1 MADKTTAVLVIS
13 VVGLGIATAFSIPA
27 VLNLGRLRTRDT
39 KFTTANVYED
49 EDGKS
54 TPEAVEAFSAKVP
67 KAFLLFFSVV
77 GLGLSI
83 ALAVNSTLDTISR
96 LFLENWLDVIIWAL
110 LTLQAISTTSSRDS
124 VAAYDLG
131 IWSFLSCTVLI
142 AVLAVQ
148 ANDVVVLLLKQDATD
163 IFVLRVVE
171 IVATACLALASLSI
185 PRRPDVYHDGQQVDR
200 ALTGSAFSR
209 FNWGWAEYLL
219 RLAGKKNNLDLADL
233 PRPDH
238 YTRSKEATADWES
251 RGFTGPLWISIV
263 AAHKWLFALQWSL
276 AVIAAILS
284 LAPQWVVLQLL
295 HLLERRQSHERLGY
309 ESWVWVILI
318 AVSVLL
324 NSWVEA
330 WGYWISWAQLCVPIR
345 AQLSSL
351 IFQKSMRRKD
361 VKEASKKSNLSESTE
376 PNFAGASGEASGAS
390 KPDIEEVVED
400 EAEQI
405 KRSKQST
412 VNLIGV
418 DAKRVSDFA
427 GFNDMFASGLSELIV
442 SLLFL
447 VNLLGW
453 KALLAGFSTMLAL
466 LPINIYFSRR
476 YSDAQDRL
484 MKVRDEKVEVVSE
497 ALQGIRQIK
506 FSALEPQWEAKI
518 GQVRERELQCIW
530 STFMN
535 DLMLIG
541 CWVTSPIML
550 AAVSLAVYAALNGTL
565 SPSVAFVS
573 LGVFKQLETTLSVI
587 PELTTDL
594 LDAWVSVKRIDT
606 YLRGAEISKITKE
619 ADEVTFDNASIAWP
633 SDNQE
638 DNPDRFVL
646 RDLNIKFPKGELS
659 VISGKTGSGKSL
671 MLAAILGEV
680 EILGGSI
687 SVPQAPSERYDTK
700 ANRDNWT
707 IPGAIAFVAQIPWI
721 ENATVKENI
730 LFGLPYDAY
739 RYNKTI
745 EVCAL
750 TKDMD
755 MFSDGEDTEIGANGI
770 NLSGGQKWRI
780 TLARA
785 IYSRAG
791 ILVLD
796 DIFSAVDA
804 HVGRHIYEKCLNG
817 ELCAGRTRILVTHH
831 VALCE
836 PETKYLVELGD
847 GRALHAGLVS
857 ELEQTG
863 TLQQIKIHEQTD
875 REIRDDEASTAI
887 NSEETSQAD
896 IEPNG
901 EPLTKVASKVQARK
915 FVEEETREKG
925 AVKGKVYAAYLR
937 YTGSWPFWSAIILLF
952 LFVQAMILS
961 RSWWLRIWTGSY
973 EGHEEDITLHT
984 ARPGFTYQFV
994 MPQFAMSNMMV
1005 RPTVEAD
1012 HSLGFYLGIYV
1023 FLSTFTS
1030 FISTF
1035 RYYYIFRG
1043 SIRAS
1048 RQLFAKL
1055 NFVVLRAPLRWLD
1068 TVPLGRILNR
1078 FTADFHAVDTH
1089 MAYSVAFAASA
1100 CLNLVGVV
1108 VAGLFVSPIIIILAF
1123 SLLAASAF
1131 YAVRYLNGARPTK
1144 RLESITKSPVFE
1156 QFGSALTGV
1165 QTIRSFDKT
1174 QTYIQ
1179 RMYKKL
1185 DDWTVASWHL
1195 WLFIR
1200 WMGWR
1205 MSVMGSFFASFV
1217 AMLIILSPDIDA
1229 ALAGFGLAFALEFS
1243 NHVMWT
1249 IRHYANVELEMNAA
1263 ERIVEY
1269 TELQTESLDGVS
1281 PPAAWPTEGRV
1292 EVNDLVVSYAEDLPP
1307 VLKGLSFTV
1316 ERNER
1321 IGVVGRTGAG
1331 KSSLTLAL
1339 FRFLEARSGSI
1350 RIDGLDI
1357 SKIKLH
1363 DLRSRLAI
1371 IPQDPVLFSGT
1382 VRSNLDPF
1390 DEHTDAEL
1398 FDSLARVHLISE
1410 GEDENGLSPETPTTA
1425 SASATGTSTPTSTTA
1440 TKQKTKKNTNIFRN
1454 LDSAVS
1460 EGGLNLSQGQR
1471 QLLCLARAIASRPRV
1486 MVLDEATSA
1495 VDMATDALIQRGIR
1509 DEFRGS
1515 TLIVIAHRLS
1525 TIADFDRILVL
1536 SDGKVAEYG
1545 SPREL
1550 WEMRRPADGG
1560 AQVDEEGE
1568 GVEEEGSRKEYG
1580 DEGTEEFGLFRAMCE
1595 QSGEKERLRQIIY
1608 GEV

>member
-1 MADKTTAVLVIS
+1 MSGKTAVLVTS
-13 VVGLGIATAFSIPA
+13 AVGLGIVTILSVPA
-27 VLNLGRLRTRDT
+27 ALKLGRLRSPRA
-39 KFTTANVYED
+39 KAKLTAEVYED

-54 TPEAVEAFSAKVP
+54 TPEAVKVFSTKAP
-67 KAFLLFFSVV
+67 KAVLLFFSVI

-83 ALAVNSTLDTISR
+83 ALAVISTLDTR
-96 LFLENWLDVIIWAL
+96 GLGGGLFLENWLAVVIWAL
-110 LTLQAISTTSSRDS
+110 LTLQAVCVASSRDS
-124 VAAYDLG
+124 VAAYGLG
-131 IWSFLSCTVLI
+131 LWSFLSCIILS

-148 ANDVVVLLLKQDATD
+148 DHDVAVLLLKQDAAGVFA
-163 IFVLRVVE
+163 IRVVE
-171 IVATACLALASLSI
+171 IVDVVCLAVASLSI
-185 PRRPDVYHDGQQVDR
+185 PRRPDVFHDGQPVDR
-200 ALTGSAFSR
+200 KYTVSAWSR
-209 FNWGWAEYLL
+209 FTWSWPSNLL
-219 RLAGKKNNLDLADL
+219 RLAVKKKNLDLTDL
-233 PRPDH
+233 PKPDH
-238 YTRSKEATADWES
+238 YTRSKETAADWES
-251 RGFTGPLWISIV
+251 RGFTGPLWISII
-263 AAHKWLFALQWSL
+263 AAHKLQFIFQWALTI
-276 AVIAAILS
+276 VAAILS

-295 HLLERRQSHERLGY
+295 RLLEQRRGHERLGY
-309 ESWVWVILI
+309 DAWVWVVLI
-318 AVSVLL
+318 AVVILVQ
-324 NSWVEA
+324 SWIEA
-330 WGYWISWAQLCVPIR
+330 YVYWLSWAELCVPLR
-345 AQLSSL
+345 AQLSAL

-361 VKEASKKSNLSESTE
+361 VKEASKGKSSSSKSTE
-376 PNFAGASGEASGAS
+376 PNIAGPLGEVSTANR
-390 KPDIEEVVED
+390 PDIEVEEEED

-405 KRSKQST
+405 KKSKQGT

-427 GFNDMFASGLSELIV
+427 AFNNVFASSLCELIV

-447 VNLLGW
+447 IHLLGW

-466 LPINIYFSRR
+466 IPINVYSSKR
-476 YSDAQDRL
+476 YSDAQDDL
-484 MKVRDEKVEVVSE
+484 MKVRDEKLEVVSE

-506 FSALEPQWEAKI
+506 FSALEPQWEEKV
-518 GQVRERELQCIW
+518 GEVRERELKCIW
-530 STFMN
+530 RAFSN
-535 DLMLIG
+535 DVMLIG
-541 CWVTSPIML
+541 CWITSPIML
-550 AAVSLAVYAALNGTL
+550 AAVSLAVYAALHGTL
-565 SPSVAFVS
+565 TPSVAFVS
-573 LGVFKQLETTLSVI
+573 LGVFKTLEVTLSVI

-594 LDAWVSVKRIDT
+594 LDAWVSVKRMDA
-606 YLRGAEISKITKE
+606 YLGGAEISKITKE
-619 ADEVTFDNASIAWP
+619 ADEVTFDHASIAWP

-638 DNPDRFVL
+638 EDPDRFVL
-646 RDLNIKFPKGELS
+646 RDVNITFPKGELS

-680 EILGGSI
+680 DLLGGSI
-687 SVPQAPSERYDTK
+687 SAPRAPPQRYDDK
-700 ANRDNWT
+700 ANRDNWI

-739 RYNKTI
+739 RYNRTI

-750 TKDMD
+750 MKDME
-755 MFSDGEDTEIGANGI
+755 MFSDGENTEIGANGI

-804 HVGRHIYEKCLNG
+804 HVGRHIFEKCLDG
-817 ELCAGRTRILVTHH
+817 ELGVGRTRILVTHH

-836 PETKYLVELGD
+836 SKTKYLVELGD
-847 GRALHAGLVS
+847 GRVLHAGLVS

-863 TLQQIKIHEQTD
+863 TLQQIKSHEQTD
-875 REIRDDEASTAI
+875 QEIRDDEASTAI
-887 NSEETSQAD
+887 NSEETSQAGV
-896 IEPNG
+896 EPDG
-901 EPLTKVASKVQARK
+901 EPLTKVASKAQARK
-915 FVEEETREKG
+915 FVEEEGREKG

-937 YTGSWPFWSAIILLF
+937 YSGSWSFWSTVLLLF
-952 LFVQAMILS
+952 FFVQALTLG

-973 EGHEEDITLHT
+973 DEHQEGIKTQV
-984 ARPGFTYQFV
+984 AKQAYTYQLAV
-994 MPQFAMSNMMV
+994 PQFTMDSMMRPMVESN
-1005 RPTVEAD
+1005 R
-1012 HSLGFYLGIYV
+1012 SLGFYLGIYV
-1023 FLSTFTS
+1023 FISTFTS
-1030 FISTF
+1030 LVSTF
-1035 RYYYIFRG
+1035 RYYYVFCG

-1048 RQLFAKL
+1048 RELFARL

-1078 FTADFHAVDTH
+1078 FTADFHSVDSR
-1089 MAYSVAFAASA
+1089 MAYSMAFAGSA
-1100 CLNLVGVV
+1100 CLNLIGVV
-1108 VAGLFVSPIIIILAF
+1108 VAGLFVSPIIIVMAF
-1123 SLLAASAF
+1123 FLLLLAAF
-1131 YAVRYLNGARPTK
+1131 YAIRYLHGARPVK

-1165 QTIRSFDKT
+1165 QTIRSFDKS
-1174 QTYIQ
+1174 QTYID
-1179 RMYKKL
+1179 RMYLKL
-1185 DDWTVASWHL
+1185 DDWTAATWHL

-1200 WMGWR
+1200 WMAWR
-1205 MSVMGSFFASFV
+1205 MTLVGSLFASFV
-1217 AMLIILSPDIDA
+1217 AMLILLAPEIDA

-1269 TELQTESLDGVS
+1269 TELPTESLEGAN

-1292 EVNDLVVSYAEDLPP
+1292 EVNDLVVSYADDLPP
-1307 VLKGLSFTV
+1307 ILKGLSFTI

-1350 RIDGLDI
+1350 LIDGLDI

-1390 DEHTDAEL
+1390 DNHTDAEL
-1398 FDSLARVHLISE
+1398 FDSLARVHLISSE
-1410 GEDENGLSPETPTTA
+1410 EHENANSDGP
-1425 SASATGTSTPTSTTA
+1425 SASTTGSSIPTSSGA
-1440 TKQKTKKNTNIFRN
+1440 SNPRKKTKKNTNIFRN
-1454 LDSAVS
+1454 LHSAIS

-1471 QLLCLARAIASRPRV
+1471 QLLCLARAIVSRPKV

-1495 VDMATDALIQRGIR
+1495 VDMGTDALIQRSIR
-1509 DEFRGS
+1509 EEFGDS
-1515 TLIVIAHRLS
+1515 TLVVIAHRLS

-1536 SDGKVAEYG
+1536 SDGRVAEYG
-1545 SPREL
+1545 TPREL
-1550 WEMRRPADGG
+1550 WEL
-1560 AQVDEEGE
+1560 GE
-1568 GVEEEGSRKEYG
+1568 GAGM
-1580 DEGTEEFGLFRAMCE
+1580 FRAMCE
-1595 QSGEKERLRQIIY
+1595 QSGEKDHLRQIVY
-1608 GEV
+1608 GEEV

>member
-1 MADKTTAVLVIS
+1 MSEKTVVLVTS
-13 VVGLGIATAFSIPA
+13 AVGLGVVTILSVPA
-27 VLNLGRLRTRDT
+27 VLNLSRLRNRGS
-39 KFTTANVYED
+39 KFASEVYED

-54 TPEAVEAFSAKVP
+54 TPDAVKAFSNKIP
-67 KAFLLFFSVV
+67 KAAVLFFSLV

-83 ALAVNSTLDTISR
+83 ALAVFSTLGRQGIEGG
-96 LFLENWLDVIIWAL
+96 LFIDNWLSLVLWAL
-110 LTLQAISTTSSRDS
+110 LTLQAICIAASRNS
-124 VAAYDLG
+124 VTAYDLG
-131 IWSFLSCTVLI
+131 IKSFLSCIVLT
-142 AVLAVQ
+142 AVLAIQ
-148 ANDVVVLLLKQDATD
+148 DNDVAALLLQQNADG
-163 IFVLRVVE
+163 IFAIRVVE
-171 IVATACLALASLSI
+171 IVAAVCLAIASLSL
-185 PRRPDVYHDGQQVDR
+185 PRRPEVYYQGQPVDR
-200 ALTGSAFSR
+200 LYTESAWSR
-209 FNWGWAEYLL
+209 FNWSWPAYLL
-219 RLAGKKNNLDLADL
+219 RLAVKKNNLDLEDL

-238 YTRSKEATADWES
+238 YTRSKETTADWES
-251 RGFTGPLWISIV
+251 RGFTGPLWISIIS
-263 AAHKWLFALQWSL
+263 AHKWLFTLQW
-276 AVIAAILS
+276 ILT
-284 LAPQWVVLQLL
+284 LLTAFLNLVPQWVVLQLL
-295 HLLERRQSHERLGY
+295 NLLEQRQSHERLGY
-309 ESWVWVILI
+309 QAWVWVILL
-318 AVSVLL
+318 AVAVLVQ
-324 NSWVEA
+324 SWVEA
-330 WGYWISWAQLCVPIR
+330 YVYWLSWAQICVPIR

-361 VKEASKKSNLSESTE
+361 VKEASKKKKGASSESTE
-376 PNFAGASGEASGAS
+376 PNIAGPMGEASAADR
-390 KPDIEEVVED
+390 PDIDDFEED
-400 EAEQI
+400 DDEQI
-405 KRSKQST
+405 RKSKQST

-427 GFNDMFASGLSELIV
+427 AFNNIFPGSLFKLIV

-447 VNLLGW
+447 LDLLGW
-453 KALLAGFSTMLAL
+453 KALLAGFSTMLAVTPL
-466 LPINIYFSRR
+466 NAYFSKR

-484 MKVRDEKVEVVSE
+484 MKVRDEKMEIVSE

-506 FSALEPQWEAKI
+506 FSALEPQWEKKI
-518 GQVRERELQCIW
+518 GDVRERELKCIW
-530 STFMN
+530 SAFTN
-535 DLMLIG
+535 DLILIG
-541 CWVTSPIML
+541 CWITSPL
-550 AAVSLAVYAALNGTL
+550 LLTSVSLAVYAALNGTL

-573 LGVFKQLETTLSVI
+573 LGIFKALEVTLSVI
-587 PELTTDL
+587 PELVTDL
-594 LDAWVSVKRIDT
+594 VDAWVSVKRMDA
-606 YLRGAEISKITKE
+606 YLKGAEISKITKE

-633 SDNQE
+633 SDSQE
-638 DNPDRFVL
+638 EDPDRFVL
-646 RDLNIKFPKGELS
+646 RDVDVTFPKGELS
-659 VISGKTGSGKSL
+659 IISGKTGSGKSL

-680 EILGGSI
+680 DILTGSI
-687 SVPQAPSERYDTK
+687 SVPRAPSQRHDHK
-700 ANRDNWT
+700 ANRDNWI

-739 RYNKTI
+739 RYNKTV

-750 TKDMD
+750 TKDME
-755 MFSDGEDTEIGANGI
+755 MFSDGENTEIGANGI

-804 HVGRHIYEKCLNG
+804 HVGRHIFEKCLNG
-817 ELCAGRTRILVTHH
+817 ELGVGRTRILVTHH

-836 PETKYLVELGD
+836 PKTKYLVELGD
-847 GRALHAGLVS
+847 GRVLNAGFVS

-863 TLQQIKIHEQTD
+863 TLQQIKSHEQTD
-875 REIRDDEASTAI
+875 QEIRDDEDSTAI
-887 NSEETSQAD
+887 NSEDTSQAD
-896 IEPNG
+896 VEPDG
-901 EPLTKVASKVQARK
+901 EPLTKVPSKAQARK
-915 FVEEETREKG
+915 FVEEEGREQG
-925 AVKGKVYAAYLR
+925 AVKKKVYAVYLQ
-937 YTGSWPFWSAIILLF
+937 YSGSWWFWSGIVFLF
-952 LFVQAMILS
+952 LFVQALTVG

-973 EGHEEDITLHT
+973 DKHDQSFDAQMQKQPYVTQFTLQQFT
-984 ARPGFTYQFV
+984 MSSMLRPMV
-994 MPQFAMSNMMV
+994 ESDSN
-1005 RPTVEAD
+1005 R
-1012 HSLGFYLGIYV
+1012 SLGFYLGIYV
-1023 FLSTFTS
+1023 FISTFTS
-1030 FISTF
+1030 IVSTS
-1035 RYYYIFRG
+1035 RYYYVFRG

-1078 FTADFHAVDTH
+1078 FTADFHSVDTH
-1089 MAYSVAFAASA
+1089 MAYSMAFAASA
-1100 CLNLVGVV
+1100 CMNLVGVV
-1108 VAGLFVSPIIIILAF
+1108 VAGLFVSPVIIVLSF
-1123 SLLAASAF
+1123 LLLLVCAF
-1131 YAVRYLNGARPTK
+1131 YAIRYLHGARPVK

-1165 QTIRSFDKT
+1165 QTIRSFDKS
-1174 QTYIQ
+1174 QTYIE
-1179 RMYKKL
+1179 RMYRKL
-1185 DDWTVASWHL
+1185 DDWTVATWHL

-1205 MSVMGSFFASFV
+1205 MAVVGSFFASFV
-1217 AMLIILSPDIDA
+1217 AVLILIAPEIDA
-1229 ALAGFGLAFALEFS
+1229 SLAGFGMAFALEFS
-1243 NHVMWT
+1243 GHVMWT

-1269 TELQTESLDGVS
+1269 TELRTESLEGKK

-1292 EVNDLVVSYAEDLPP
+1292 EVNDLVVSYAKDLPP
-1307 VLKGLSFTV
+1307 VLKGLTFTV

-1350 RIDGLDI
+1350 CIDGLDI
-1357 SKIKLH
+1357 SKIRLH

-1390 DEHTDAEL
+1390 DNHTDAEL

-1410 GEDENGLSPETPTTA
+1410 NESESANGTA
-1425 SASATGTSTPTSTTA
+1425 SSTGTSTPSSTSGR
-1440 TKQKTKKNTNIFRN
+1440 KKKNTNIFRN
-1454 LDSAVS
+1454 LLSPIS

-1471 QLLCLARAIASRPRV
+1471 QLLCLARAIVSRPKV

-1495 VDMATDALIQRGIR
+1495 VDMTTDALIQRSIR
-1509 DEFRGS
+1509 EEFGDS

-1545 SPREL
+1545 TPKEL
-1550 WEMRRPADGG
+1550 WELSGGEDGG
-1560 AQVDEEGE
+1560 VGM
-1568 GVEEEGSRKEYG
+1568 
-1580 DEGTEEFGLFRAMCE
+1580 FRAMCE
-1595 QSGEKERLRQIIY
+1595 QSGEKEHLRQIVY
-1608 GEV
+1608 GEA